1 MASAVKGAR
10 VRRGQADLSAGRRA
24 AVSRARRGAL
34 SPAREGGAGRGKS
47 RNGAVQEAAIL
58 AAAERV
64 FAGAGFGGATMA
76 AIAAAAG
83 LPKPNLHYYFGSK
96 RALYRAVL
104 ERTLREWLVPMDSIV
119 ADTDP
124 RAALE
129 CYIREKMRQSFARP
143 YASRVWANELLHG
156 APELHATLVRT
167 LRPLVRRKA
176 AVIDQWIAA
185 GRMAPLDSVHLFF
198 TIWAATQTYAD
209 FEVQIRAVLG
219 GRLDRTA
226 QEQATRHV
234 VALILRGC
242 GLCASTSLPER
253 EP

>member
-1 MASAVKGAR
+1 MITMLRNARPRRSKG
-10 VRRGQADLSAGRRA
+10 DSSIGRSG
-24 AVSRARRGAL
+24 AVSKAHPDAL
-34 SPAREGGAGRGKS
+34 SPRREGGAGRGKS
-47 RNGAVQEAAIL
+47 RNGAVQETAIL
-58 AAAERV
+58 EAAERV

-76 AIAAAAG
+76 AIAAAAR

-119 ADTDP
+119 ADADP

-156 APELHATLVRT
+156 APELQATLVRT

-176 AVIDQWIAA
+176 AVIDQWVAE
-185 GRMAPLDSVHLFF
+185 GRMAALDSVHLFF

-219 GRLDRTA
+219 GGPLNRAA
-226 QEQATRHV
+226 QEKATQHV
-234 VALILRGC
+234 VSLILRGC
-242 GLCASTSLPER
+242 GLA
-253 EP
+253 